1 LKTDGEV
8 NMPFLEGERVTK
20 YFGGLRAVDNVD
32 FHVDQGEIVGIIGPN
47 GAGKTTLFN
56 LITRAISVT
65 SGTVRFKGKD
75 ITKMK
80 AHEIC
85 SLGIGRTFQDSKLFP
100 KMTILENVQLGAMF
114 GSACIASSQA
124 KEQAMELLE
133 MVRLAGKEG
142 LLAQDLTLAAQ
153 KRLGIARALATEP
166 ELLMLDEVMAGLTP
180 TEVGESLQLI
190 KKIHSS
196 GITILLIEHVMKAIM
211 SISQRIIVLHHG
223 KKIAEGTPQ
232 AVCDDEAVI
241 KIYLGG
247 TYAEG

>member
-1 LKTDGEV
+1 
-8 NMPFLEGERVTK
+8 MPLLEGEGVTR
-20 YFGGLRAVDNVD
+20 YFGGLAAVDNVD
-32 FHVDQGEIVGIIGPN
+32 FHVDQGEIMGIIGPN

-56 LITRAISVT
+56 LISSAIPVT

-80 AHEIC
+80 AHDIC
-85 SLGIGRTFQDSKLFP
+85 RLGIARTFQTGNLFP
-100 KMTILENVQLGAMF
+100 KMTVLENVWLGGMF
-114 GSACIASSQA
+114 GSASIGPSQV
-124 KEQAMELLE
+124 KEKAMELLE
-133 MVRLAGKEG
+133 TVGLAGKEG

-153 KRLGIARALATEP
+153 KRLEIARALATKP

-180 TEVGESLQLI
+180 TEVGESLELI

-211 SISQRIIVLHHG
+211 GISQRIIVLHHG

-232 AVCDDEAVI
+232 AVSTSEAVI

>member
-1 LKTDGEV
+1 
-8 NMPFLEGERVTK
+8 MPFLEGERVTK
-20 YFGGLRAVDNVD
+20 YFGGLAAVDNVD
-32 FHVDQGEIVGIIGPN
+32 FHVEQGEIVGIIGPN

-56 LITRAISVT
+56 LISSAIPVT

-80 AHEIC
+80 AHDIC
-85 SLGIGRTFQDSKLFP
+85 RLGIGRTFQDGKLFP
-100 KMTILENVQLGAMF
+100 KMSVLENVQLGAMF
-114 GSACIASSQA
+114 GSARIASSQA

-133 MVRLAGKEG
+133 MVGLAGKGG

-153 KRLGIARALATEP
+153 KRLGIARALATNP

-180 TEVGESLQLI
+180 TEVGESLKLI

-196 GITILLIEHVMKAIM
+196 GITMLLIEHVMKAIM

-232 AVCDDEAVI
+232 VVCNDEAVI

-247 TYAEG
+247 TSAEG

>member
-1 LKTDGEV
+1 
-8 NMPFLEGERVTK
+8 MPFLEGKKVTK
-20 YFGGLRAVDNVD
+20 YFGGLAAVDNVD
-32 FHVDQGEIVGIIGPN
+32 FHLEPGEIVGIIGPN

-56 LITRAISVT
+56 LISRAIPVT

-80 AHEIC
+80 IHEIC

-100 KMTILENVQLGAMF
+100 KMTVLENVQLGKMF
-114 GSACIASSQA
+114 GGARISASKAR
-124 KEQAMELLE
+124 EQAMELLE
-133 MVRLAGKEG
+133 MVGLVGKEG

-166 ELLMLDEVMAGLTP
+166 ELLMLDEVMAGLTS
-180 TEVGESLQLI
+180 TEVGESLELI

-196 GITILLIEHVMKAIM
+196 GITILLIEHIMKAIM

-223 KKIAEGTPQ
+223 KKITEGTPQ
-232 AVCDDEAVI
+232 AVSTSETVI

-247 TYAEG
+247 HLC